1 MNFKLFY
8 RVFYPL
14 KGIINSIKNKFRPS
28 LIKTESRFALPLTL
42 LLLKIYLNYCSQM
55 GTLAIKG
62 LRHSVG
68 LLWTSNQPVAK
79 TSTYT

>member
-14 KGIINSIKNKFRPS
+14 KAVINNIKNKFRPS
-28 LIKTESRFALPLTL
+28 LIKTESRFALSLTL

-62 LRHSVG
+62 LIH
-68 LLWTSNQPVAK
+68 
-79 TSTYT
+79 